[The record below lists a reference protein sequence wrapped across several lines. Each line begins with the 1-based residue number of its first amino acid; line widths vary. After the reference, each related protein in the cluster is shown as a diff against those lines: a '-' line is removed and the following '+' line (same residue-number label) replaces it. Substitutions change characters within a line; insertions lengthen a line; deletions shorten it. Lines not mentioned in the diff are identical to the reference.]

1 MGGLPPDMLQ
11 LPPRLAAVARHVPAG
26 LTFAD
31 IGTDHAYLPAHLVA
45 AGRVPRAVA
54 GDILPG
60 PLAAARAT
68 VDAAGLAAR
77 IDLRLGPGL
86 SVLAPGEAAC
96 VAVCGMGGPL
106 IARILEEGPLEG
118 VGRLV
123 MQPMGGEAQ
132 LRRWLA
138 AHGWGLVAEEVVED
152 GGRLYPVLVAEPG
165 SMNLSRAEEEVGP
178 FLLRQGGP
186 LVRRYVAE
194 KLALAR
200 RALAGAQRSERP
212 AARARAAELADLVGL
227 LTEVAERMDRTR
239 QSGEQMD
246 DARRS

>member
-1 MGGLPPDMLQ
+1 MLQ
-11 LPPRLAAVARHVPAG
+11 LPPRLAAVARHVPQG
-26 LTFAD
+26 QTFAD

-45 AGRVPRAVA
+45 AGHVPRAVA

-60 PLAAARAT
+60 PLAAARNT
-68 VDAAGLAAR
+68 VDAAGLADR

-106 IARILEEGPLEG
+106 IARILEEGPLAG
-118 VGRLV
+118 VRRLV
-123 MQPMGGEAQ
+123 LQPMGGEAQ

-138 AHGWGLVAEEVVED
+138 ANGWKLVAEEIVED

-165 SMNLSRAEEEVGP
+165 EMALSRAEEEVGP
-178 FLLRQGGP
+178 LLLRQGGP
-186 LVRRYVAE
+186 LVRRHVAE

-200 RALAGAQRSERP
+200 RALEGAQRSDRP
-212 AARARAAELADLVGL
+212 AARARAAELAGLVRL
-227 LTEVAERMDRTR
+227 LAEAAERL
-239 QSGEQMD
+239 GE
-246 DARRS
+246 APGGGPPGASAETIGHV